1 MSAIVALVR
10 LVPLLALLAAPPAR
24 AALVDVYFFWGIGC
38 PHCERAVPFL
48 QELAAERSD
57 LRVHYLEVTR
67 QTANRTLFLEVASRM
82 TPDDQRFGVPYTV
95 VGERVFVGYDDAA
108 SLGARIRAA
117 IDECRLAGCVDRV
130 RPLFGPG
137 VRPEPP
143 RFAPAPPAAA
153 PAGAIPAVAGSV
165 RLPLLGEVGL
175 RELSLP
181 ALTVVLAAAD
191 GFNPCAMWVL
201 VFLIGLVAG
210 MRDRRR
216 MWLLGGVFLLA
227 SAAVYYLFMAAW
239 LNVLLLV
246 GMIVWIRIGIGLL
259 ALAGGGYYLR
269 EFFVNPE
276 GVCKVTAGE
285 GRRRTLDRLRELAR
299 MDALWIALGGI
310 VVLALAV
317 NLVELFCSAGIPA
330 VYTQVLA
337 LSPLATWQYHAYL
350 ALYVVVFMLDDL
362 VVFFVALKTLEVT
375 GLTAR
380 YSRWSHL
387 VGGVVLV
394 GIGAALIARPEWLMW
409 G

>member
-1 MSAIVALVR
+1 MRTILALLR
-10 LVPLLALLAAPPAR
+10 LLPLLALLTALPAR
-24 AALVDVYFFWGIGC
+24 AAPVDVYLFWGIGC
-38 PHCERAVPFL
+38 PHCERAIPFL
-48 QELAAERSD
+48 QALAAERPD
-57 LRVHYLEVTR
+57 LRVHFLEVTR
-67 QTANRTLFLEVASRM
+67 QAANRTLFLEVASRM

-95 VGERVFVGYDDAA
+95 VGERVFIGYDDAA

-130 RPLFGPG
+130 RPLVGPG

-143 RFAPAPPAAA
+143 RFAAAPPAM
-153 PAGAIPAVAGSV
+153 PVGGASAVAGSV
-165 RLPLLGEVGL
+165 RLPLLGAIGL
-175 RELSLP
+175 RDLSLP

-191 GFNPCAMWVL
+191 GLNPCAMWVL

-246 GMIVWIRIGIGLL
+246 GMIAWIRIGIGLL

-269 EFFVNPE
+269 EFIANPE
-276 GVCKVTAGE
+276 GVCKVAADP
-285 GRRRTLDRLRELAR
+285 GRRRTLDRLRALAR
-299 MDALWIALGGI
+299 TDALWTALGGI
-310 VVLALAV
+310 VLLAFAV

-362 VVFFVALKTLEVT
+362 IVFFVALKTLEVT

-387 VGGVVLV
+387 VGGIVLV
-394 GIGAALIARPEWLMW
+394 GIGAALIARPQWLMW